1 MPEQERIDVPEPVT
15 LVGVRVQASPVIGLM
30 LDAMFTIALK
40 PVREVTVI
48 VEVPAT
54 PALIVTVDGLAEIVK
69 SWTRYVMVVDATFAP
84 LEPFTVTVYC
94 PGEPEQESV
103 EFPDAV
109 NVVTLRLQVRPVLGE
124 TVSFRVTVPKKVGAY
139 VTVIVDSP
147 VDPVMTETVE
157 GLAVMVKAVP
167 TVYFTNTECD
177 RLLPVP
183 VTVTLK
189 VPDGRVVEH
198 DRIEDRDVV
207 VVLNAKLAGLST
219 HVRPVDGEMESVRA
233 TFPVKP

>member
-1 MPEQERIDVPEPVT
+1 
-15 LVGVRVQASPVIGLM
+15 M
-30 LDAMFTIALK
+30 LDVKLTIPLK
-40 PVREVTVI
+40 PLRAVTVM

-54 PALIVTVDGLAEIVK
+54 LAFTVTVVGLADMVK
-69 SWTRYVMVVDATFAP
+69 SWTRYVTVVDATFAP

-103 EFPDAV
+103 EVPDVV
-109 NVVTLRLQVRPVLGE
+109 NVVTIREQERPVPGE

-157 GLAVMVKAVP
+157 GLAVIVKAVP
-167 TVYFTNTECD
+167 TIYFTNTECD
-177 RLLPVP
+177 KLLPVP
-183 VTVTLK
+183 VTVTLN

-207 VVLNAKLAGLST
+207 VVLNAKLAGFRT
-219 HVRPVDGEMESVRA
+219 HVRPVEGEMESVMA
-233 TFPVKP
+233 TVPVKP

>member
-1 MPEQERIDVPEPVT
+1 MPEHERVDVPEPVT
-15 LVGVRVQASPVIGLM
+15 LVGVRVQVSPVVGLM
-30 LDAMFTIALK
+30 LDAMFTIPLK
-40 PVREVTVI
+40 PLRAATLI

-54 PALIVTVDGLAEIVK
+54 PALIVTVVGLAEIVK
-69 SWTRYVMVVDATFAP
+69 SWTLYVTVVDATFAP

-94 PGEPEQESV
+94 PCEPEQESV

-109 NVVTLRLQVRPVLGE
+109 NVVTLREQVRPVLGE

-157 GLAVMVKAVP
+157 GLAVIVKAVP
-167 TVYFTNTECD
+167 TVYFTKTECD
-177 RLLPVP
+177 RLLPAP

-189 VPDGRVVEH
+189 IPDGRVVEH
-198 DRIEDRDVV
+198 DRIEDREVV
-207 VVLNAKLAGLST
+207 VVLNEKLAGLRT